1 MFSGWPRTRGL
12 IFRDTLLV
20 ERSSALMDALLE
32 VNWLYLL
39 VAAFAGGAFGASVG
53 ALPAFAFTGL
63 MVIAGEAAN
72 LIGEVVAAEVGGL
85 AAANMG
91 VGITGSVAFGPVFGP
106 HISFAGGAA
115 AAAYAAKK
123 GYMNTGFPFHMAK
136 DITFAHGTKVD
147 VLVVGGLFG
156 VLGALIRQGS
166 AAFGLPWDPIALGV
180 VLSALAHRLTFGY
193 DLIGPVGGAGL
204 LDMSPFARGEERSG
218 SGDGA
223 DPGAPDDRFV
233 VEPWLPHQYKWGSVA
248 MLGLVA
254 GLLGAYTALET
265 GSPFLAFGIS
275 AASLL
280 FLNLGVVQFPVT
292 HHITLPASTAALAV
306 AASGADVQPAV
317 ISNTSSFSALG
328 VGAVFGVV
336 CALFGELFQR
346 VFYAHGDTHWDPPA
360 AAIVFGTFLIAILYL
375 TGVFGTTV
383 WVPVP

>member
-1 MFSGWPRTRGL
+1 M
-12 IFRDTLLV
+12 
-20 ERSSALMDALLE
+20 EALLE

-72 LIGEVVAAEVGGL
+72 LVGNALAAEVGGV
-85 AAANMG
+85 AAANIG

-136 DITFAHGTKVD
+136 DITFAQGTKID

-156 VLGALIRQGS
+156 VLGAVIRQAS
-166 AAFGLPWDPIALGV
+166 AAFGLPWDPIAVGV
-180 VLSALAHRLTFGY
+180 VLSALLHRLAFGY
-193 DLIGPVGGAGL
+193 DLIGPVGGDGL
-204 LDMSPFARGEERSG
+204 LDMSPFGREEKRSDRSAKSVVG
-218 SGDGA
+218 VSGN
-223 DPGAPDDRFV
+223 RFV
-233 VEPWLPHQYKWGSVA
+233 VEPWLPHQYKWGNVA
-248 MLGLVA
+248 MLGLVV
-254 GLLGAYTALET
+254 GLLGAYVAIET

-280 FLNLGVVQFPVT
+280 FLNLGVEQFPVT

-306 AASGADVQPAV
+306 TASGQDVEAAV
-317 ISNTSSFSALG
+317 LSGAPPMGALV

-336 CALFGELFQR
+336 CALFAELFQR
-346 VFYAHGDTHWDPPA
+346 IFYAHGDTHWDPPA
-360 AAIVFGTFLIAILYL
+360 AAIVFGTLLIAGLYL
-375 TGVFGTTV
+375 TGVFGTAV
-383 WVPVP
+383 WVPTP